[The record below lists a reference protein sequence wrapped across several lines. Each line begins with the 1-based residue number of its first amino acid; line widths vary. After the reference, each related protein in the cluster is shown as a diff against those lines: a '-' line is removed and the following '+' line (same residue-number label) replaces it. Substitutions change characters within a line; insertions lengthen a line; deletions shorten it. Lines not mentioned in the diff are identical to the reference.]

1 MKLTG
6 ASSDG
11 LCLRDKHKSRTRENI
26 LKAVASRLESTGL
39 AQLSFAEIA
48 RQADIG
54 ESTIYRYFA
63 NKDVLLEAFWA
74 WAPTAIKRDRFP
86 ASFEELAGRLVED
99 FQSFDQ
105 REPLIRGM
113 LASPVGRTS
122 RINASAERQE
132 AFLSLVAHEVG
143 ELPALQAR
151 GLAAAIQQLY
161 SATTW
166 ANFKDYWDMDGEAAA
181 RAAIASI
188 GALLDEAR
196 RKSHPRG
203 E

>member
-6 ASSDG
+6 NPGDAHG
-11 LCLRDKHKSRTRENI
+11 LRDKHKSRTRENI
-26 LKAVASRLESTGL
+26 LQAVASRLESSGL

-48 RQADIG
+48 READIG

-63 NKDVLLEAFWA
+63 NKEALLEAFWA

-86 ASFEELAGRLVED
+86 ESFAELAGRLVDD
-99 FQSFDQ
+99 FKSFDS

-122 RINASAERQE
+122 RINASAERQG
-132 AFLSLVAHEVG
+132 AFRALVTHEVG
-143 ELPALQAR
+143 ELPEAELLR
-151 GLAAAIQQLY
+151 LAAVIQQLY

-188 GALLDEAR
+188 GALLEEAR
-196 RKSHPRG
+196 RKSSPRG
-203 E
+203 T